1 MRFDLEQEETNT
13 STGLAYTMPCALLIM
28 ANGAV
33 VLYSKEEIFNNY
45 IELFLADGDDFLMEY
60 LQNEWNSLW

>member
-1 MRFDLEQEETNT
+1 M
-13 STGLAYTMPCALLIM
+13 SSPAGYVMPCALIIM

-33 VLYSKEEIFNNY
+33 VLYSKEELFNNY

-60 LQNEWNSLW
+60 LEHDSLW